1 MTEKNKQKS
10 GKNLLEVKNL
20 TVSFQS
26 GGKLLPAVTDLSFH
40 LKEGEILA
48 LVGESGCGKSISCMA
63 LSRLL
68 PEQRKLLSC
77 LQELAKRNITY
88 LKALYFV
95 ENNNCFRQ
103 NSCEEIK
110 ICSPCDTLRELYRSM
125 TEGIEKYGNAR
136 EEWAK
141 NKRTQQK
148 YILCILQSLL

>member
-1 MTEKNKQKS
+1 MQYDTHMEARVWSRVMGKGSENCPTESCHKED
-10 GKNLLEVKNL
+10 GL
-20 TVSFQS
+20 TRMLREEMRQYRIFR
-26 GGKLLPAVTDLSFH
+26 
-40 LKEGEILA
+40 
-48 LVGESGCGKSISCMA
+48 C

-68 PEQRKLLSC
+68 PEQRKQLSC

-95 ENNNCFRQ
+95 ENNSCFRQ